1 MINIILIGCG
11 NIGARHLQ
19 SLCQLNLSAEFHIV
33 DPNFKNIQ
41 NAIDIS
47 NSKNNRVIHSYRNI
61 NELPNK
67 IDLLIVAYAPKMG
80 FAPFNKL
87 KETLIFKIMN
97 IIKEAGS
104 DFAYPSSSLYV
115 ESMPK
120 N

>member
-1 MINIILIGCG
+1 
-11 NIGARHLQ
+11 
-19 SLCQLNLSAEFHIV
+19 
-33 DPNFKNIQ
+33 
-41 NAIDIS
+41 
-47 NSKNNRVIHSYRNI
+47 
-61 NELPNK
+61 
-67 IDLLIVAYAPKMG
+67 MG

-97 IIKEAGS
+97 IIKESGS